1 MVQVRKWD
9 PATRYQILLKINNAI
24 VTQTRRD
31 SLFRALARE
40 LRKHFQYDR
49 LSINIYDPKNQS
61 LSYFAAADGIN
72 PEGISCLE
80 SRPLAMG
87 AVAKLVIE
95 TGKPVVMEDLTKYR
109 HLSSVVS
116 MLESGLRTTMAFP
129 LIVRKRILGSIH
141 FSYRKAPPELPE
153 LKEVLEEVSKQ
164 VAIAVDNMLSYEE
177 LKKLNE
183 ILEGQKRYLM
193 ASAEDRYREDSFF
206 YASRAIREIMEQV
219 RLVADTDASVLIT
232 GETGT
237 GKDYIARTIHRLSSR
252 RNELFVKVNCP
263 ALASTL
269 FESELFGHAK
279 GAFTGADTLRV
290 GRLEMAQGGTVFF
303 DEVGDLPHSL
313 QAKLLHVLQ
322 DGTFERVGESRPIK
336 VDFRVISATNQDLQ
350 KAIREGRFRR
360 DLYYRLNTVH
370 IHIPPLRER
379 PEDIPIL
386 VEKLTELQAREAN
399 RPAPKF
405 TPEALRLLCH
415 YEWPGN
421 VRELKNLVKRLVILR
436 PGDLIG
442 ERDVDGALRTFAP
455 ELRFDSRTLAEVEKD
470 YISQVMRRC
479 GGRLGGADGAA
490 KVLGIPRSTL
500 QHKLKKLGLDPREF
514 RMKGNYGT

>member
-61 LSYFAAADGIN
+61 LSYFAAADGVN

-399 RPAPKF
+399 RPAPKL